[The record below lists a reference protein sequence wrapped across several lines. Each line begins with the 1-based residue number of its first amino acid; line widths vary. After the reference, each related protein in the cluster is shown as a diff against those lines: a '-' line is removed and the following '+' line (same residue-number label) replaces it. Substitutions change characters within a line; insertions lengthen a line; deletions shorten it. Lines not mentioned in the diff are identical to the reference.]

1 MTQDYKKWLGEKIGQ
16 SCVTH
21 LINHRFDAHFVN
33 SHQSAVNLILD
44 WVKDFDRF
52 GFGGSNTIQSLGIK
66 DILLDMKKR
75 VFDHNE
81 EGLSFEQ
88 SLEYR
93 KKQSGC
99 DCFLCSANALS
110 QTGEIVNVDGIGN
123 RTNAMCFG
131 PKKVIIVAG
140 INKVCPTLEAAIQRV
155 REVAAPMRAKSLG
168 VETPCA
174 VTGHCTDCNSPMR
187 ICNITAILHRKP
199 MMTDISVI
207 VVNEELGY

>member
-33 SHQSAVNLILD
+33 TPQSAVNLILD
-44 WVKDFDRF
+44 WVKTHDRF
-52 GFGGSNTIQSLGIK
+52 GFGGSATIKSLGIK
-66 DILLDMKKR
+66 DILLEMKKK

-81 EGLSFEQ
+81 EGLTPEK

-93 KKQSGC
+93 KKQSAC

-131 PKKVIIVAG
+131 PQKVIVVAG
-140 INKVCPTLEAAIQRV
+140 INKVMPTLEAAIRRV
-155 REVAAPMRAKSLG
+155 KDVAAPMRAKSLG

-199 MMTDISVI
+199 MLTDISVI
-207 VVNEELGY
+207 VVNEELGF